1 MGKIPWRRKWQLAP
15 VFLPVKSHGQR
26 SLVATCSPGCC
37 KESDRSEHTHTH
49 TPIQGGPCS
58 LVVLRPL
65 WPLQGPC
72 FSVFLFC
79 LCLILPPS
87 LRLYE
92 SGAAPYTPRFPSSP
106 PHSHTGRNILC
117 SGSPRGFPLMAEDVC
132 VCVCVCTRAHACAR
146 GGGGSVCVCVWQ
158 DMQQRRL
165 LPLAQQTADPG
176 TLVYLAQAPLKC
188 FL

>member
-132 VCVCVCTRAHACAR
+132 VCV
-146 GGGGSVCVCVWQ
+146 WQ